1 MPGPILHLGA
11 TVMCSHGGQ
20 AIPTDPNP
28 LVLVDGMPISTI
40 AAPWAV
46 AGCAFVPPAGN
57 GPCVTAQWI
66 VGAVQVMSDGQ
77 PVAILTGTATCV
89 PTGTPLLPINAQTL
103 VIAT

>member
-11 TVMCSHGGQ
+11 TVMCAHGGQ
-20 AIPTDPNP
+20 AIPTDPSP
-28 LVLVDGMPISTI
+28 LVLVAGMPISTI

-77 PVAILTGTATCV
+77 PVAILTGTGTCV
-89 PTGTPLLPINAQTL
+89 PTGTPLLPVDAQTL